1 MKIAYRKQRR
11 EQGSFMMFA
20 LFFGVLLTITLGSYL
35 VMIGAQHKSVVRSE
49 RWNSTLTLAEA
60 GVEEAL
66 AQMNAS
72 PNDFSANNWGTS
84 GGNYG
89 PVTRTLGTGSYG
101 VSIVPGSVATIYST
115 GYVTVP
121 ITGNIL
127 SRKVKVTAQ
136 NQPLINVPL
145 GAVGNIN
152 MNGNSVATDSW
163 NSHNPNLSNNGAY
176 DSTKTS
182 SNGSVASVQGIVNIG
197 QHTIDG
203 NLYLGPT
210 ASYASGTNQVTGQI
224 YSDYN
229 VQFPDAVLPAV
240 SWLPAVAVSGAYD
253 FTVSGNYLVT
263 DSKNIT
269 VEPGVTVNLKLT
281 ATSFSPSTIT
291 VNGGLTNSG
300 TLTMYQ
306 VSGTAS
312 IGGNSAPNVTRPQN
326 FYYYGLPGVTSIT
339 FSGTSDFIGVIYAPE
354 ASLTLNGGGHGTGLE
369 GAAIVNTVTLNGKYD
384 FHYDESLATNG
395 PTRGFIATSWQE
407 L

>member
-1 MKIAYRKQRR
+1 MKIAYQKQRR
-11 EQGSFMMFA
+11 QQGSFMMFA
-20 LFFGVLLTITLGSYL
+20 LFLGVILTITLGSYL
-35 VMIGAQHKSVVRSE
+35 VMISTQDRSVVRSE
-49 RWNSTLTLAEA
+49 HWNSTLTLAEA

-72 PNDFSANNWGTS
+72 PNDFSVNNWGMS

-89 PVTRTLGTGSYG
+89 PVTRILGTGSYG
-101 VSIVPGSVATIYST
+101 VGIVPGSIPTIYST

-121 ITGNIL
+121 ITGAIL

-136 NQPLINVPL
+136 TEALINVPL

-163 NSHNPNLSNNGAY
+163 NSHDPNLSNNGAY
-176 DSTKTS
+176 TSSKTS
-182 SNGSVASVQGIVNIG
+182 TNGSVASVQGIVNIG

-210 ASYASGTNQVTGQI
+210 ATYTSGSNQVTGTI
-224 YSDYN
+224 YNDYN
-229 VQFPDAVLPAV
+229 VQFPNAVLPTA

-253 FTVSGNYLVT
+253 FTVSGNYVVT

-269 VEPGVTVNLKLT
+269 VEPGVTVTLKLT
-281 ATSFSPSTIT
+281 ATSFNPSSIT

-312 IGGNSAPNVTRPQN
+312 MSGNSAPGVTRPQN
-326 FYYYGLPGVTSIT
+326 FYYYGLPGVTSVT
-339 FSGTSDFIGVIYAPE
+339 LGGNSTFIGVIYAPE
-354 ASLTLNGGGHGTGLE
+354 ASLTLNGGGNANNLE
-369 GAAIVNTVTLNGKYD
+369 GAAIVNTVTLNGHYD

-395 PTRGFIATSWQE
+395 PSRGFIATSWQE

>member
-1 MKIAYRKQRR
+1 MKIAYQKQRR
-11 EQGSFMMFA
+11 QQGSFMMFA
-20 LFFGVLLTITLGSYL
+20 LFFGVILTITLGSYL
-35 VMIGAQHKSVVRSE
+35 VMVSTQDKSVVRSE
-49 RWNSTLTLAEA
+49 HWNSSLTLAEA

-72 PNDFSANNWGTS
+72 PNDFSANNWGMS

-89 PVTRTLGTGSYG
+89 PVTRTMGTGSYG
-101 VSIVPGSVATIYST
+101 VAIVPGSIPTIYST

-121 ITGNIL
+121 ITGTIL

-152 MNGNSVATDSW
+152 MNGNSAATDSW
-163 NSHNPNLSNNGAY
+163 NSHDPNLSNNGAY
-176 DSTKTS
+176 TSSKTS
-182 SNGSVASVQGIVNIG
+182 TNGSVASVDGIVNIG
-197 QHTIDG
+197 NHTIEG

-210 ASYASGTNQVTGQI
+210 ATYTSGSNQVTGTI

-229 VQFPDAVLPAV
+229 VQFPDAVLPTV

-253 FTVSGNYLVT
+253 FTVSGNYVVT

-269 VEPGVTVNLKLT
+269 VEPGVTVTLKLT
-281 ATSFSPSTIT
+281 ATSFNPSSITI
-291 VNGGLTNSG
+291 NGGLTNSG

-312 IGGNSAPNVTRPQN
+312 MSGNSAPNVTRPQN

-339 FSGTSDFIGVIYAPE
+339 LSGNSTFIGVIYAPE
-354 ASLTLNGGGHGTGLE
+354 ASLTLNGGGNSNNLE
-369 GAAIVNTVTLNGKYD
+369 GAAIINTVTLNGHYD

-395 PTRGFIATSWQE
+395 PSRGFIATSWQE